1 MLSRKN
7 NMKVCASE
15 VLNFVTLSYFFFV
28 RLTVESCSQWNNLLM
43 YDPLFYRVKNDPEFQ
58 KIGNEIDSKAQV
70 EHERVKKWL
79 EANNLL

>member
-1 MLSRKN
+1 
-7 NMKVCASE
+7 
-15 VLNFVTLSYFFFV
+15 
-28 RLTVESCSQWNNLLM
+28 M